1 MNAIIEHVWTPD
13 ELAHQGSHGIDNVT
27 AEELELLQQKDEA
40 VLRRANARLEQ
51 RVRARTAELAQTN
64 AALQAEIQ
72 AHKQVEHERTQLLVR
87 EQVLRRDLEAA
98 VAALRTSEQRF
109 RRLTEYCD

>member
-51 RVRARTAELAQTN
+51 RVRARTAELARTN

-72 AHKQVEHERTQLLVR
+72 AHKQVERERMQRLAR
-87 EQVLRRDLEAA
+87 ER
-98 VAALRTSEQRF
+98 ALRQELETTVSALRMSEQRF